1 MANPPGNQPSRD
13 HRSSKPVELPME
25 CAGPSTRSVP
35 AVSLALLRMSIAASK
50 GEPEL
55 SGEEDSA
62 VLLRCGLHRCLHHR
76 LGGMF
81 DGLAVSVVWT
91 YRARTAPHRQHC
103 NRCEHQQKRWSTL
116 PSHVATRP
124 PPPPWS
130 QKHLRL
136 LRAIHIPGLLNRAAD
151 ELSQAALPG
160 EWRLHPLTVQLIE
173 RALIASFLT
182 P

>member
-35 AVSLALLRMSIAASK
+35 AVSLALLRMSIAASE

-91 YRARTAPHRQHC
+91 GPQLRWHINYLEFLAVRLAL
-103 NRCEHQQKRWSTL
+103 NRCKGRL
-116 PSHVATRP
+116 RGKHV
-124 PPPPWS
+124 
-130 QKHLRL
+130 L
-136 LRAIHIPGLLNRAAD
+136 LRSDNTATIVNINRKGS
-151 ELSQAALPG
+151 LHFRRMSQLARHLLPG
-160 EWRLHPLTVQLIE
+160 VRSI
-173 RALIASFLT
+173 
-182 P
+182 